1 MTQNEYIVN
10 LEKALLDAQKG
21 DQYIEICLNYA
32 RNLLDIGLP
41 VIFDKRHLAG
51 LLGMTLSDLTGLL
64 HTNSNFLY
72 TIKEIPKRNGAKR
85 QIVIPCVLLKY
96 IQRWILDN
104 LLYKI
109 PISNHATGFRKESS
123 ILLNAQAHTSQECII
138 NVDLK
143 DFFPTITID
152 DVFRIFNYYG
162 YTKEVSYTLAKLCTF
177 DGVVPQGS
185 PASPCISNIACLRL
199 DKRLSELAKNYHA
212 QYTRYADDMTFS
224 GPREIKN
231 MLSIVCSIIE
241 DEGFKVNKDK
251 LRISFQNQR
260 QEVTGLI
267 VNGAC
272 VKISK
277 EYKRKL
283 QQEIYYCKKYGPYN
297 HQAQIDDH
305 HTFFKEH
312 LYGKAY
318 YVYMVEPV
326 LGTKILAD
334 LDEVNWDY

>member
-1 MTQNEYIVN
+1 MTRDDYIIN
-10 LEKALLDAQKG
+10 LEKALLDAKKG
-21 DQYIEICLNYA
+21 KKYIEICLNYA
-32 RNLLDIGLP
+32 RKLQDVGLP

-51 LLGMTLSDLTGLL
+51 LLGMNLADLVALL
-64 HTNSNFLY
+64 HIDSNSLY
-72 TIKEIPKRNGAKR
+72 TLKTIPKKNGTKR

-104 LLYKI
+104 ILYKI
-109 PISNHATGFRKESS
+109 PISHHATGFRKESS
-123 ILLNAQAHTSQECII
+123 ILQNAQVHTSQECII
-138 NVDLK
+138 NIDLK

-199 DKRLSELAKNYHA
+199 DKRLSELARNYHA

-224 GPREIKN
+224 GPREINN

-241 DEGFKVNKDK
+241 DEGFKINKEK

-277 EYKRKL
+277 DYKRKL

-297 HQAQIDDH
+297 HQEQINDH
-305 HTFFKEH
+305 HAFFKEH

-326 LGTKILAD
+326 WGAKFLAE